1 MKTIH
6 RKAFFDAYR
15 AAWGPLKQSQVAG
28 LEDLLGRLE
37 EDAEVTDIRH
47 AAYMLATVKH
57 ECADTWAP
65 IIESGTPAYFD
76 KYEPGTRLGLQLGN
90 REKGDGI
97 RFKGRGYVQITG
109 RTNYAKLGELLGI
122 GDALVKSPLLALDP
136 GVAYRIMSVGMRR
149 GAFTGR
155 KLAHYINAQGCDYIN
170 ARRIINGTDCAEKIA
185 GYASVFEAVL
195 RDAASEAARTVS

>member
-1 MKTIH
+1 M
-6 RKAFFDAYR
+6 
-15 AAWGPLKQSQVAG
+15 AG
-28 LEDLLGRLE
+28 LEHILGLMEQDADLS
-37 EDAEVTDIRH
+37 DIRH

-65 IIESGTPAYFD
+65 IIERGTPAYFD

-109 RTNYAKLGELLGI
+109 RANYAKLGDLLGI

-155 KLAHYINAQGCDYIN
+155 KLSHYINAQGCDYIN
-170 ARRIINGTDCAEKIA
+170 ARRIINGTDCAEKVA
-185 GYASVFEAVL
+185 GYAAVFEAIL
-195 RDAASEAARTVS
+195 RDASVEAARSVA

>member
-1 MKTIH
+1 MNFIH
-6 RKAFFDAYR
+6 RKTFFGAYR
-15 AAWGPLKQSQVAG
+15 AAWGPLRQPQVAG

-37 EDAEVTDIRH
+37 EDAEVADIRH

-65 IIESGTPAYFD
+65 IIERGAPAYFD

-90 REKGDGI
+90 REKGDGV
-97 RFKGRGYVQITG
+97 RYKGRGYVQITG
-109 RTNYAKLGELLGI
+109 LSNHARLGELLGI

-136 GVAYRIMSVGMRR
+136 GIAYRIMSVGMRR

-155 KLAHYINAQGCDYIN
+155 KLSHYINAQGCDYIN
-170 ARRIINGTDCAEKIA
+170 ARRVINSLDCAEKIA
-185 GYASVFEAVL
+185 GYANVFEVLL
-195 RDAASEAARTVS
+195 RDAAEMAGKSTA

>member
-1 MKTIH
+1 MNFIH

-15 AAWGPLKQSQVAG
+15 AAWGPLKQPQVSG

-37 EDAEVTDIRH
+37 EDAEVTNIRH

-65 IIESGTPAYFD
+65 IIERGAPAYFD

-97 RFKGRGYVQITG
+97 RYKGRGYVQITG
-109 RTNYAKLGELLGI
+109 RANYAKLGELLGI

-136 GVAYRIMSVGMRR
+136 GIAYRIMSGGMRN
-149 GAFTGR
+149 GLFTGR
-155 KLAHYINAQGCDYIN
+155 KLADFIAGPLCDYIG
-170 ARRIINGTDCAEKIA
+170 ARRIINGLDCAERIA
-185 GYASVFEAVL
+185 GYAQAFERVL
-195 RDAASEAARTVS
+195 QGAG

>member
-1 MKTIH
+1 MNFIH

-15 AAWGPLKQSQVAG
+15 AAWGPLKQLQVTG
-28 LEDLLGRLE
+28 LENLLRLLE

-65 IIESGTPAYFD
+65 IIERGTPAYFD
-76 KYEPGTRLGLQLGN
+76 KYEPGTKLGRQLGN
-90 REKGDGI
+90 KSKGDGV
-97 RFKGRGYVQITG
+97 RYKGRGYVQITG
-109 RTNYAKLGELLGI
+109 LSNYARLGELLGI
-122 GDALVKSPLLALDP
+122 GDALASSPLLALDP

-155 KLAHYINAQGCDYIN
+155 KLSHYINAQGCDYIN

-185 GYASVFEAVL
+185 GYASVFEAIL
-195 RDAASEAARTVS
+195 RDAASEMARAVS

>member
-1 MKTIH
+1 MKATS
-6 RKAFFDAYR
+6 RKKFFDGYR
-15 AAWGPLKQSQVAG
+15 AAWGPLKHGQVAG
-28 LEDLLGRLE
+28 LEQILGMMEKDADLSDL
-37 EDAEVTDIRH
+37 RH

-65 IIESGTPAYFD
+65 IIERGAPAYFD
-76 KYEPGTRLGLQLGN
+76 KYEPGTRLGVQLGN
-90 REKGDGI
+90 KARGDGA

-109 RTNYAKLGELLGI
+109 LANYARLGALLGM
-122 GDALVKSPLLALDP
+122 GDALVTSPESALDP
-136 GVAYRIMSVGMRR
+136 AVAYRIMSVGMRR

-185 GYASVFEAVL
+185 GYASVFEAIL
-195 RDAASEAARTVS
+195 RDAASEMARAVS

>member
-1 MKTIH
+1 MNFIH
-6 RKAFFDAYR
+6 RKTFFGAYR
-15 AAWGPLKQSQVAG
+15 AARGPLRQSQVTG

-37 EDAEVTDIRH
+37 EDADVTDIRH

-65 IIESGTPAYFD
+65 IIERGTPAYFD

-109 RTNYAKLGELLGI
+109 RANYAKLGDLLGI

-155 KLAHYINAQGCDYIN
+155 KLSHYINAQGCDYIN
-170 ARRIINGTDCAEKIA
+170 ARRIINGTDCAEKVA
-185 GYASVFEAVL
+185 GYAAVFEAIL
-195 RDAASEAARTVS
+195 RDASVEAARSVA

>member
-1 MKTIH
+1 MNFIH
-6 RKAFFDAYR
+6 RQAFFAAYR
-15 AAWGPLKQSQVAG
+15 AAWGPLKQPQVSG

-37 EDAEVTDIRH
+37 EDAEVTNIRH

-65 IIESGTPAYFD
+65 IIERGAPAYFD

-97 RFKGRGYVQITG
+97 RYKGRGYVQITG
-109 RTNYAKLGELLGI
+109 RANYAKLGELLGI

-136 GVAYRIMSVGMRR
+136 GIAYRIMSVGMRR

-155 KLAHYINAQGCDYIN
+155 KLSHYINAQGCDYIN
-170 ARRIINGTDCAEKIA
+170 ARRMIA
-185 GYASVFEAVL
+185 GIAST
-195 RDAASEAARTVS
+195 TVSAITT

>member
-1 MKTIH
+1 MNIMH
-6 RKAFFDAYR
+6 RKVFFGGLR
-15 AAWGPLKQSQVAG
+15 AAWGPLKQPQVSG

-37 EDAEVTDIRH
+37 DDAEVTDIRH

-65 IIESGTPAYFD
+65 IIERGAPAYFD

-97 RFKGRGYVQITG
+97 RYKGRGYVQITG
-109 RTNYAKLGELLGI
+109 RANYAKLGELLGI

-136 GVAYRIMSVGMRR
+136 GIAYRIMSVGMRR

-155 KLAHYINAQGCDYIN
+155 KLSHYINAQGCDYIN

-185 GYASVFEAVL
+185 GYAAVFEEIL
-195 RDAASEAARTVS
+195 RDASVEAARSVA

>member
-1 MKTIH
+1 MNIMH
-6 RKAFFDAYR
+6 RKVFFDGLR
-15 AAWGPLKQSQVAG
+15 AAWGPLKQPQVSG

-37 EDAEVTDIRH
+37 DDAEVTDIRH

-65 IIESGTPAYFD
+65 IIERGAPAYFD

-97 RFKGRGYVQITG
+97 RYKGRGYVQITG
-109 RTNYAKLGELLGI
+109 RTNYARLGELLGI

-155 KLAHYINAQGCDYIN
+155 KLSHYVNAQGCDYIN

-185 GYASVFEAVL
+185 GYAAVIEAIL
-195 RDAASEAARTVS
+195 RDASAEAARSVA